1 MTEKKD
7 LFIATH
13 IIYDR
18 IAPEDPTNAPVITR
32 AKLFKVKPII
42 AAANPEYEFRTAI
55 TTGISA
61 PPIGII
67 KRRPNAKERMLMIK
81 NKS

>member
-7 LFIATH
+7 RFIATH
-13 IIYDR
+13 IMYESM
-18 IAPEDPTNAPVITR
+18 APEDPTNAPVITR
-32 AKLFKVKPII
+32 AKLLSVKPII
-42 AAANPEYEFRTAI
+42 AAANPEYEFKTAI

-67 KRRPNAKERMLMIK
+67 KRSPNTKERTLIIK

>member
-13 IIYDR
+13 IIYER

-32 AKLFKVKPII
+32 AKLFNVKPII
-42 AAANPEYEFRTAI
+42 AAANPE
-55 TTGISA
+55 
-61 PPIGII
+61 
-67 KRRPNAKERMLMIK
+67 
-81 NKS
+81 